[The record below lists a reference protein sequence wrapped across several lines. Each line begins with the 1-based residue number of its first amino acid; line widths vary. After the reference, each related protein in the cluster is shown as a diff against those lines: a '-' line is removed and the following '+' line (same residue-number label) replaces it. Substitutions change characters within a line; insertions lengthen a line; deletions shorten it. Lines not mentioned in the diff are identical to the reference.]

1 MDLVSTAASLAE
13 RIKAGDAT
21 AEEELANTY
30 RRALVAIARVRTRD
44 REAAQDLAQQ
54 VLIEALKA
62 LRAGKLRESEKLSAF
77 IEGIAHNV
85 INSFIRT
92 RTRKPECALDDE
104 VPGTDPVEEQE
115 SADRRRLVRREIA
128 TLNQVDQK
136 ILFWALVDS
145 MPLAEI
151 AARLEMSH
159 DAVRTR
165 KSRAIKKL
173 KKKFCHMTHGRSS

>member
-1 MDLVSTAASLAE
+1 MDIVSTGASLAE
-13 RIKAGDAT
+13 RIKAGDKA
-21 AEEELANTY
+21 AEEELASTY
-30 RRALVAIARVRTRD
+30 RRPLVAIARARTRD

-62 LRAGKLRESEKLSAF
+62 LRAGKIREAEKLSAF

-85 INSFIRT
+85 INSFLRT
-92 RTRKPECALDDE
+92 RIRRPECSLE
-104 VPGTDPVEEQE
+104 EEPPGSDPVEEQE
-115 SADRRRLVRREIA
+115 SADRRRLVQREIA

-136 ILFWALVDS
+136 ILLWSLVDGR
-145 MPLAEI
+145 PLAEV

-165 KSRAIKKL
+165 KSRAIRKL
-173 KKKFCHMTHGRSS
+173 KKKFSQVPHR